1 MVSALSCLVG
11 LFASLT
17 LLGPGVLAPADV
29 GVLERVEVTRVKHGY
44 GLQRF
49 GPQAALRVA
58 VEDCRYLSYEGIAVV
73 DGVAFDVVVVDCQ
86 QAGHYACCRL
96 SDRGLVADVNRS
108 DLGHKKAVLI
118 LWRQP

>member
-1 MVSALSCLVG
+1 MLTALSRLVE

-29 GVLERVEVTRVKHGY
+29 GVLERVEATRVRYGY
-44 GLQRF
+44 GLASY

-58 VEDCRYLSYEGIAVV
+58 VEDCGLLGYEGIAVV

-86 QAGHYACCRL
+86 QKQHYACCRL
-96 SDRGLVADVNRS
+96 SDRGLVADVSRG
-108 DLGHKKAVLI
+108 DLGHERAVLI
-118 LWRQP
+118 LWQP